1 MPTQPGPSPPRA
13 ATARL
18 SLARLALAGRL
29 FPGRRLPG
37 LLLIGTLGAGLLL
50 AACQRESATP
60 SAPVAAVATRPAD
73 AVRLLTRHLRDN
85 DLAAFTRDAVPPA
98 IYAQLQTAWREGRT
112 RWPLGELPLGRRLPE
127 VLGALAAPG
136 SEAALGKVFDKQFA
150 NADREIDSA
159 ASTLGLFGVQYVQ
172 AEGDFSADQREH
184 YSQLIVATSRWAQ
197 QAPLA
202 DKVRGHAAIA
212 RLATAARKTG
222 LRTADDFTRYG
233 LEDSLR
239 RLGPF
244 VAAGK
249 RALAGYGMDLDASLG
264 AMDVRLQAQTGDTAQ
279 VRMRYELAGQP
290 IDAVVAV
297 ERIDGRWYV
306 SDFLRGARA
315 ALKAAPAG
323 GKAPPGQPAAPAKA
337 GRPAPSA

>member
-1 MPTQPGPSPPRA
+1 MPTQPRPPSPRA
-13 ATARL
+13 AAP
-18 SLARLALAGRL
+18 AGRL
-29 FPGRRLPG
+29 LPG
-37 LLLIGTLGAGLLL
+37 VLLIGISMAGLLL
-50 AACQRESATP
+50 AACQREPATP
-60 SAPVAAVATRPAD
+60 SAPAVTVASKPSD

-85 DLAAFTRDAVPPA
+85 DLAAFARDAVPPEVH
-98 IYAQLQTAWREGRT
+98 AQLQAAWREGRT

-136 SEAALGKVFDKQFA
+136 SETALGKVFDKQFA

-159 ASTLGLFGVQYVQ
+159 VSTLGLFGVQYVQ

-184 YSQLIVATSRWAQ
+184 YSQLIVAASRWAQ

-202 DKVRGHAAIA
+202 DKGRGHAAIA
-212 RLATAARKTG
+212 RLAKAARKTG
-222 LRTADDFTRYG
+222 LRTPEDFARHG

-239 RLGPF
+239 RMDPF

-249 RALAGYGMDLDASLG
+249 RVLAGYGMDLDASLG
-264 AMDVRLQAQTGDTAQ
+264 AMDVSLQAQTGDTAQ

-297 ERIDGRWYV
+297 ERIGGRWYV
-306 SDFLRGARA
+306 SDFLRAARA
-315 ALKAAPAG
+315 EAQAAAPAG
-323 GKAPPGQPAAPAKA
+323 DQTTPAKPAAPAKA